1 MHRAQR
7 RDRWRAL
14 AVARH
19 ARMLEAAEHGTP
31 HGTRWGIG
39 TAALVPPAAG
49 AAVLGAAIAQGA
61 VAANFNVASQRFTL
75 GIDRL
80 EGEGLG
86 AVLAAASPSQSSER
100 PGVLHAALS
109 SAKLTGL
116 CILVRQ
122 SLLGLPYT
130 ISIGAKGAPASGE
143 KLFFDIT
150 ELNATPATLKGAV
163 LGAAAETV
171 AVDGTSLGGAPG
183 GFGLDV
189 TRGSVVLQKVS
200 ASAYQA
206 QVAGALTLPELG
218 IKVRPGEASGC

>member
-1 MHRAQR
+1 MRTEHLTRLR
-7 RDRWRAL
+7 
-14 AVARH
+14 AVARERH
-19 ARMLEAAEHGTP
+19 ARMLDAAENGVP

-39 TAALVPPAAG
+39 SAALVPSTAG

-61 VAANFNVASQRFTL
+61 LAANFNVANQRFTI

-86 AVLAAASPSQSSER
+86 AVLAAASPHGTKEK

-116 CILVRQ
+116 CMLVRQ
-122 SLLGLPYT
+122 SLLGMKYT
-130 ISIGAKGAPASGE
+130 ISIGAQGAPASGDN
-143 KLFFDIT
+143 LYFDVT
-150 ELNATPATLKGAV
+150 DLTASPATLKGAV
-163 LGAAAETV
+163 LGASAETV

-189 TRGSVVLQKVS
+189 TKGSVVLQDVTV
-200 ASAYQA
+200 SAYQT
-206 QVAGALTLPELG
+206 QVAGALTLPNLS
-218 IKVRPGEASGC
+218 IKVRPGEATGC